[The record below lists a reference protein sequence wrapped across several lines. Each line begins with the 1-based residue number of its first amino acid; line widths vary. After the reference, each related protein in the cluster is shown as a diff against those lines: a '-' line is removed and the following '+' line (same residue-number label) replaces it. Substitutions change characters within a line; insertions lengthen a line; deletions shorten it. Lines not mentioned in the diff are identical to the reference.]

1 MKLLFVHER
10 FGAFGGAEV
19 NLSLTAAE
27 FKRRGHSV
35 ALLHGSATGKGET
48 NWREIFSE
56 RREIDGNAS
65 AESVRMALKQFSP
78 DAIYLHKL
86 ADLGAI
92 EALVESQYPL
102 ARMVHDHDLYCMR
115 SYKYHPLSRKIC
127 LRPASLACILPCG
140 AVLARNRESG
150 LPFKWVSYS
159 AKKKEIALNRRI
171 QQMVVATEYMR
182 DELLRNGFSGGQIE
196 IHAPVPRF
204 EDAAQP
210 ATFGE
215 RNLIL
220 FAGQIIRGKG
230 VDVLLEAL
238 AQVQVPFE
246 CVIFGDG
253 GHRAFCEDLSR
264 RLGLEARVKFR
275 GYVAPAEMAALY
287 ADASLAVVSS
297 VWPEPFGAVGLE
309 AMRYGLPVVAFD
321 AGGIREWLAAGASG
335 FLVPWMDCAQF
346 ASRVEQLLRDK
357 TLGRKLGSRGREIAR
372 EKFSF
377 EKYIDGLAAMFARL
391 VAEGVTKAMK

>member
-19 NLSLTAAE
+19 NMALTASA
-27 FKRRGHSV
+27 FKQRGHTV
-35 ALLHGSATGKGET
+35 ALLHGPPTGKGET

-56 RREIDGNAS
+56 RREIDGNAG

-171 QQMVVATEYMR
+171 QQMVVATGYMR
-182 DELLRNGFSGGQIE
+182 EELLRNGFSGGQIE

-204 EDAAQP
+204 EDAVQP

-238 AQVQVPFE
+238 AKVQVPFE

-253 GHRAFCEDLSR
+253 GHRVFCEDLSR

-275 GYVAPAEMAALY
+275 G
-287 ADASLAVVSS
+287 
-297 VWPEPFGAVGLE
+297 
-309 AMRYGLPVVAFD
+309 
-321 AGGIREWLAAGASG
+321 
-335 FLVPWMDCAQF
+335 
-346 ASRVEQLLRDK
+346 
-357 TLGRKLGSRGREIAR
+357 
-372 EKFSF
+372 
-377 EKYIDGLAAMFARL
+377 
-391 VAEGVTKAMK
+391 